1 MRSTTKKIGYV
12 GFALLA
18 IMILFAILG
27 PMLIPYD
34 SSDQTG
40 DSFEAPSAAHWLGTN
55 DIGQDILAEL
65 ADGARTSLFL
75 GISIAILATIIGAII
90 GISAGYIGGWFET
103 LTMRVIDVVLTL
115 PFLPLMIVVAVYMGQ
130 GLLTEICIITLIMWA
145 GKARQIRA
153 QTLSIKNLGQV
164 QAAVSMGA
172 SHPYIFKK
180 HILPGVFPLLIPQF
194 VAAVNAAILL
204 ESSLS
209 FLGLGNPLQKSW
221 GSILYYANNR
231 SAFLTDAWAWWIV
244 PPGICIVM
252 VVLGFSFV
260 GYYLEEKVNPRL
272 SSYVVKPKKRKQP
285 IDVSPCEFVKGNI
298 LKVDH
303 VSIAYGKHEAVHDVS
318 FEVKTGTALGI
329 VGESGS
335 GKTTIATAINA
346 MLKGN
351 AQITAGSIYF
361 NGENMA
367 QFSDER
373 IREMHGKEIGYI
385 AQAAM
390 NALNP
395 VMKIKQQLKDAM
407 TAHYTLS
414 KKAIDE
420 RVDEVL
426 QQVGLDPKWKESYP
440 HELSGGMKQRVVI
453 AIGIINKPQFIIADE
468 PTTGLDV
475 MVQVEIIELLKSL
488 QKELDVSMIFI
499 SHDLPAVLSLTDE
512 LIIMKYGQIV
522 DFGPSSRTAKFS
534 THPYTRRLVD
544 SIPTLQLDEVNQH
557 AND

>member
-1 MRSTTKKIGYV
+1 
-12 GFALLA
+12 
-18 IMILFAILG
+18 MILFALFG
-27 PMLIPYD
+27 PLFIPYD
-34 SSDQTG
+34 SGEQTG
-40 DSFEAPSAAHWLGTN
+40 ASFEAPSSSHLLGTN

-75 GISIAILATIIGAII
+75 GVSIAICATLIGAII
-90 GISAGYIGGWFET
+90 GITAGYIGGWYET
-103 LTMRVIDVVLTL
+103 IMMRIIDVVLTL
-115 PFLPLMIVVAVYMGQ
+115 PFLPLMIVVSVYMGQ
-130 GLLTEICIITLIMWA
+130 GLFTEIFIITVVMWA

-153 QTLSIKNLGQV
+153 QTLSIKSLGPV
-164 QAAVSMGA
+164 QAATAMGA
-172 SHPYIFKK
+172 NHFYIFKK

-252 VVLGFSFV
+252 VVLGFSFI
-260 GYYLEEKVNPRL
+260 GYFLEEKVNPRL
-272 SSYVVKPKKRKQP
+272 SSYTVAKKRPKQAVATSACDFAKD
-285 IDVSPCEFVKGNI
+285 IVLNVQN
-298 LKVDH
+298 
-303 VSIAYGKHEAVHDVS
+303 VSISYGQSEAVTDVS
-318 FEVKTGTALGI
+318 FEVKKGRVLGI

-335 GKTTIATAINA
+335 GKTTIVTAINA
-346 MLKGN
+346 QLKGD
-351 AQITAGSIYF
+351 ATITKGSIFF
-361 NGENMA
+361 NGENME

-373 IREMHGKEIGYI
+373 IRDMHGKDIGYI

-395 VMKIKQQLKDAM
+395 VMKIKFQLKEAI
-407 TAHYTLS
+407 TQHYRLS
-414 KKAIDE
+414 RHEINE
-420 RVDEVL
+420 RIDEVL
-426 QQVGLDPKWKESYP
+426 CQVGLDPKWKNAYP

-453 AIGIINKPQFIIADE
+453 AMGIINKPQFVIADE

-475 MVQVEIIELLKSL
+475 MVQVEIIQLLKKL
-488 QKELDVSMIFI
+488 QQELNISMIFI
-499 SHDLPAVLSLTDE
+499 SHDLPAVLTLTDD

-522 DFGPSSRTAKFS
+522 DFGPSTRVAKYS

-544 SIPTLQLDEVNQH
+544 SIPTLQLSKNEEVKPIC
-557 AND
+557 

>member
-1 MRSTTKKIGYV
+1 MKSVTKRIGYV
-12 GFALLA
+12 GFSLLV
-18 IMILFAILG
+18 IMILFAIFG
-27 PMLIPYD
+27 PMFIPYD
-34 SSDQTG
+34 SSEQTG
-40 DSFEAPSAAHWLGTN
+40 ASFEAPSLAHLLGTN

-75 GISIAILATIIGAII
+75 GISIAILATFIGALV
-90 GISAGYIGGWFET
+90 GISAGYIGGWYET
-103 LTMRVIDVVLTL
+103 IMMRTIDVVLTL

-130 GLLTEICIITLIMWA
+130 GLFTEICIITLLMWA
-145 GKARQIRA
+145 GKARQMRA
-153 QTLSIKNLGQV
+153 QTLSIKNLGHV
-164 QAAVSMGA
+164 QAAISMGA
-172 SHPYIFKK
+172 SHFYIFKK

-194 VAAVNAAILL
+194 VSAVNAAILL

-272 SSYVVKPKKRKQP
+272 SNYTVAAKKKKQR
-285 IDVSPCEFVKGNI
+285 IDFYPCDFAKDIV
-298 LKVDH
+298 LKVQN
-303 VSIAYGKHEAVHDVS
+303 VSISYGNHEAVKDVS
-318 FEVKTGTALGI
+318 FAVKSGMALGI

-351 AQITAGSIYF
+351 AKITEGSIYF
-361 NGENMA
+361 NGENIV

-373 IREMHGKEIGYI
+373 IRSMHGKEIGYI

-395 VMKIKQQLKDAM
+395 VVKIKYQLKDAI
-407 TAHYTLS
+407 TEHY
-414 KKAIDE
+414 KMPKADIE
-420 RVDEVL
+420 ARIDEVL
-426 QQVGLDPKWKESYP
+426 IQVGLDPKWKNAYP

-453 AIGIINKPQFIIADE
+453 AMAIINKPQFIIADE
-468 PTTGLDV
+468 PTTGLDLI
-475 MVQVEIIELLKSL
+475 VQVEIIELLKSL
-488 QKELDVSMIFI
+488 QKELEVSMIFI

-512 LIIMKYGQIV
+512 LIIMKYGHIV
-522 DFGPSSRTAKFS
+522 DFGPSNRIAKFS
-534 THPYTRRLVD
+534 QHPYTRRLID
-544 SIPTLQLDEVNQH
+544 SIPKLQLESNLEVKS
-557 AND
+557 

>member
-1 MRSTTKKIGYV
+1 MRSSTKKIGYV
-12 GFALLA
+12 GFALLT

-27 PMLIPYD
+27 PMIIPYD
-34 SSDQTG
+34 SSEQTG
-40 DSFEAPSAAHWLGTN
+40 ASFEPPSATHLLGTN

-75 GISIAILATIIGAII
+75 GISIAICATLIGALV
-90 GISAGYIGGWFET
+90 GITSGYIGGFYES
-103 LTMRVIDVVLTL
+103 LMMRIIDVVLTL
-115 PFLPLMIVVAVYMGQ
+115 PFLPLMIVVSVYMGQ
-130 GLLTEICIITLIMWA
+130 GFFTEICIITLVMWA

-153 QTLSIKNLGQV
+153 QTLSIKSLGPV
-164 QAAVSMGA
+164 QSATAMGA
-172 SHPYIFKK
+172 GHFYIFKK

-194 VAAVNAAILL
+194 VAAVNVAILL

-252 VVLGFSFV
+252 VVLGFSFI

-272 SSYVVKPKKRKQP
+272 SSYTVAKKRPRQAIATSACDFAKDIVLNVQ
-285 IDVSPCEFVKGNI
+285 N
-298 LKVDH
+298 
-303 VSIAYGKHEAVHDVS
+303 VSIAYGKKEVVTNVS
-318 FEVKTGTALGI
+318 FNVKQGSVLGI

-335 GKTTIATAINA
+335 GKTTIATAVNA
-346 MLKGN
+346 QLKGD
-351 AQITAGSIYF
+351 AAITNGAVFF

-395 VMKIKQQLKDAM
+395 VVKIKAQLKEAI
-407 TAHYTLS
+407 TQHY
-414 KKAIDE
+414 KMPNQQIDE
-420 RVDEVL
+420 RIDEVL
-426 QQVGLDPKWKESYP
+426 RQVGLDPKWKNAYP

-453 AIGIINKPQFIIADE
+453 AIGIINKPKFVIADE

-475 MVQVEIIELLKSL
+475 MVQVEIIQLLKKL
-488 QKELDVSMIFI
+488 QQELNMSMIFI

-522 DFGPSSRTAKFS
+522 DHGPSARVAKYS

-544 SIPTLQLDEVNQH
+544 SIPKLQVTANQEVSP
-557 AND
+557 